1 MDKFGDDHCMCGD
14 SLCTEYDYGEPHSH
28 DHDDEEERIPGTEEC
43 GVCKHACADNETDV
57 LMNLFDTATPTG
69 GESGTCKGACQD
81 KYGSHYCMC
90 NDELCSKYEED
101 RIAGTHECGGMYKHI
116 YSNLFVL
123 YLYVL

>member
-1 MDKFGDDHCMCGD
+1 
-14 SLCTEYDYGEPHSH
+14 
-28 DHDDEEERIPGTEEC
+28 
-43 GVCKHACADNETDV
+43 
-57 LMNLFDTATPTG
+57 MNLFDTATPTG